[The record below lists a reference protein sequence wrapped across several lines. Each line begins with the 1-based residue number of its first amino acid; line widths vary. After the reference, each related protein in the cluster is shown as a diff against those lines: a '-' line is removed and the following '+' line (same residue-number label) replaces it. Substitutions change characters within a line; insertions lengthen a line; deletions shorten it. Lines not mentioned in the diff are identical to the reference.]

1 MIQELLKKIE
11 TRKATIGVIGLGYVG
26 LPLVREFTR
35 GGAKVIGFDVDPKKV
50 RMLKAGRSYI
60 AHIPSETVK
69 DMVRSE
75 YLRRHYD
82 PLSKEVRAEV
92 LESLDLKI
100 YYDHMPPI

>member
-1 MIQELLKKIE
+1 
-11 TRKATIGVIGLGYVG
+11 
-26 LPLVREFTR
+26 
-35 GGAKVIGFDVDPKKV
+35 
-50 RMLKAGRSYI
+50 
-60 AHIPSETVK
+60 
-69 DMVRSE
+69 MVRSE